1 MIAATGAMP
10 VAAASAASPLMWM
23 AVMLAAATALA
34 WLLRRPDAQAAW
46 PRIGFGIALLVVC
59 AALSLQ
65 LAMDLGSGH
74 SSLQLRWSSRPGPLH
89 DVGLRTMVV
98 CYLAALAAA
107 GWGAWKLLR
116 RRR

>member
-1 MIAATGAMP
+1 MWIAAT
-10 VAAASAASPLMWM
+10 
-23 AVMLAAATALA
+23 LAAATALA
-34 WLLRRPDAQAAW
+34 WLLRRPNAQVAW

-59 AALSLQ
+59 GALALQ

-89 DVGLRTMVV
+89 DVGIRTTVA

-107 GWGAWKLLR
+107 GWGAWALLR